1 MAQKTEVEKE
11 IGVDLDAENPDIRKG
26 IAAGI
31 KIEDKQALFY
41 SGMEGVL
48 HNHEI
53 IHFFKFLSEEKKL
66 QKGILEKAMK
76 TLEDHG
82 SWIALEYDHGDIEN
96 AFHKAGELMGKL
108 RMDAGDVDILSRAV
122 KQEEKTTRFYERMAD
137 VLRNEGNDF
146 FRARAEREQR
156 HYDLLVEILDLVKQG
171 KK

>member
-1 MAQKTEVEKE
+1 MTQKTEIEKE
-11 IGVDLDAENPDIRKG
+11 IGLDIDAENPDIRKG

-66 QKGILEKAMK
+66 QKSILEKAMK

-82 SWIALEYDHGDIEN
+82 SWITLEYDQGDIEN
-96 AFHKAGELMGKL
+96 AFNKAGELMGKL
-108 RMDAGDVDILSRAV
+108 RMDAGDVDIISKAV

-146 FRARAEREQR
+146 FRALAEREQR
-156 HYDLLVEILDLVKQG
+156 HYDLLIEILDLVKQG